1 MRRLIAIISVLM
13 LVAITTPT
21 TNALPPEQTDAGAL
35 FGGQSSIANNTTA
48 LTGELADMPVIVEE
62 YTATW
67 CSNCVDVE
75 MAIKNIA
82 DQENIKS
89 YMFHRSIGETQD
101 PFGTDELDER
111 WESRY
116 DRRAPPTAVFNGT
129 EMKIGS
135 VADGENLEEDYT
147 NMARVS
153 LPVEGTST
161 FTWTPNGM
169 NSGVVTWSNDM
180 SEDIFPTS
188 QIRAQIWIVE
198 TTAKFEEG
206 TNGLEDYNKIVRNI
220 FEFENF
226 RNGSEVIDLPDA
238 FDGDDLEVHLIYA
251 EYPILIS
258 EEPIEESTD
267 KPGLLP
273 NLTILSTMLAII
285 AASRFSKE

>member
-1 MRRLIAIISVLM
+1 MRRLITIISVLM

-35 FGGQSSIANNTTA
+35 FGGQSSIANNTTT

-75 MAIKNIA
+75 LAIKNIA

-153 LPVEGTST
+153 LPV
-161 FTWTPNGM
+161 
-169 NSGVVTWSNDM
+169 
-180 SEDIFPTS
+180 
-188 QIRAQIWIVE
+188 
-198 TTAKFEEG
+198 
-206 TNGLEDYNKIVRNI
+206 
-220 FEFENF
+220 
-226 RNGSEVIDLPDA
+226 
-238 FDGDDLEVHLIYA
+238 
-251 EYPILIS
+251 
-258 EEPIEESTD
+258 
-267 KPGLLP
+267 
-273 NLTILSTMLAII
+273 
-285 AASRFSKE
+285 

>member
-1 MRRLIAIISVLM
+1 M

-82 DQENIKS
+82 EEENIKS

-161 FTWTPNGM
+161 FTWTPNSM
-169 NSGVVTWSNDM
+169 NHGVVTWSNEM
-180 SEDIFPTS
+180 SEDIFPSS

-220 FEFENF
+220 LEFENF

-258 EEPIEESTD
+258 EEPIEVSPDE
-267 KPGLLP
+267 PWLIP
-273 NLTILSTMLAII
+273 NLTILSTVLAII

>member
-1 MRRLIAIISVLM
+1 MRRLIAIISVMM

-82 DQENIKS
+82 DQENINS

-180 SEDIFPTS
+180 SEDIFPSS

-258 EEPIEESTD
+258 EGPIEESTD

-285 AASRFSKE
+285 AASRFSRE

>member
-161 FTWTPNGM
+161 FSWTPNGM
-169 NSGVVTWSNDM
+169 DSGVVTWSNDM
-180 SEDIFPTS
+180 SEDIFPSS

-258 EEPIEESTD
+258 EEPIEESMD

-273 NLTILSTMLAII
+273 NLTILSTILAII

>member
-1 MRRLIAIISVLM
+1 MRKLIAIISVLM
-13 LVAITTPT
+13 LVAITAPT

-147 NMARVS
+147 NMARDS

-180 SEDIFPTS
+180 SEDIFPSS
-188 QIRAQIWIVE
+188 QIRAQIWVVE

-251 EYPILIS
+251 EYPILVS
-258 EEPIEESTD
+258 EEPIEESVD

>member
-1 MRRLIAIISVLM
+1 M

-82 DQENIKS
+82 EKENIKS

-161 FTWTPNGM
+161 FTWTTNGM
-169 NSGVVTWSNDM
+169 NSGLVTWSNDM
-180 SEDIFPTS
+180 SEEIFSSS

-258 EEPIEESTD
+258 EEPIEVSPDE
-267 KPGLLP
+267 PWLIP
-273 NLTILSTMLAII
+273 NLTILSTVLAII

>member
-1 MRRLIAIISVLM
+1 MRRLITIISVLM

-75 MAIKNIA
+75 LAIKNIA

-161 FTWTPNGM
+161 FTWTPNSM
-169 NSGVVTWSNDM
+169 NSGVVTWSNEM
-180 SEDIFPTS
+180 SEDIFPSS

-258 EEPIEESTD
+258 EEPIEVSPDE
-267 KPGLLP
+267 PWLIP
-273 NLTILSTMLAII
+273 NLTILSTVLAII

>member
-1 MRRLIAIISVLM
+1 MM

-48 LTGELADMPVIVEE
+48 LSGELVDMPVIVEE

-82 DQENIKS
+82 DQENINS

-180 SEDIFPTS
+180 SEDIFPSS

-258 EEPIEESTD
+258 EGPIEESTD
-267 KPGLLP
+267 KTGLLP

-285 AASRFSKE
+285 AASRFSRE

>member
-1 MRRLIAIISVLM
+1 M
-13 LVAITTPT
+13 T
-21 TNALPPEQTDAGAL
+21 
-35 FGGQSSIANNTTA
+35 
-48 LTGELADMPVIVEE
+48 
-62 YTATW
+62 
-67 CSNCVDVE
+67 
-75 MAIKNIA
+75 
-82 DQENIKS
+82 
-89 YMFHRSIGETQD
+89 
-101 PFGTDELDER
+101 
-111 WESRY
+111 
-116 DRRAPPTAVFNGT
+116 RRAPPTAVFNGT

-180 SEDIFPTS
+180 SEDISFPSS
-188 QIRAQIWIVE
+188 QIRAQIWVVE

-273 NLTILSTMLAII
+273 NLTILSTMLAIV
-285 AASRFSKE
+285 AASRFSKD

>member
-1 MRRLIAIISVLM
+1 MRRLIAIISVMM

-82 DQENIKS
+82 DQENINS

-135 VADGENLEEDYT
+135 VADGESLEEDYT

-180 SEDIFPTS
+180 SEDIFPSS

-258 EEPIEESTD
+258 EGPIEESTD

>member
-1 MRRLIAIISVLM
+1 MRRLITIISVLM

-21 TNALPPEQTDAGAL
+21 TNGLPPEQTDAGAL

-75 MAIKNIA
+75 LAIKNIA

-161 FTWTPNGM
+161 FTWTPNSM

-180 SEDIFPTS
+180 SEDIFPSS

-258 EEPIEESTD
+258 EEPIEVSPDE
-267 KPGLLP
+267 PWLIP
-273 NLTILSTMLAII
+273 NLTILSTVLAII

>member
-1 MRRLIAIISVLM
+1 MRRLIAIISVMM

-82 DQENIKS
+82 DQENINS

-135 VADGENLEEDYT
+135 VADGESLEEDYT
-147 NMARVS
+147 NMARVP

-169 NSGVVTWSNDM
+169 SSGVVTWSNDM
-180 SEDIFPTS
+180 SEDIFPSS

-258 EEPIEESTD
+258 EGPIEESTD

-285 AASRFSKE
+285 AASRFSKK

>member
-1 MRRLIAIISVLM
+1 MQRNLLTEKPSKQIDALLQKRIDSIIRSYWANYAQANCHNFSVDNSCNFC
-13 LVAITTPT
+13 AYDKCS
-21 TNALPPEQTDAGAL
+21 APEQTDAGAL

-153 LPVEGTST
+153 LRLKEQARLLGL
-161 FTWTPNGM
+161 
-169 NSGVVTWSNDM
+169 
-180 SEDIFPTS
+180 
-188 QIRAQIWIVE
+188 Q
-198 TTAKFEEG
+198 TA
-206 TNGLEDYNKIVRNI
+206 
-220 FEFENF
+220 
-226 RNGSEVIDLPDA
+226 
-238 FDGDDLEVHLIYA
+238 
-251 EYPILIS
+251 
-258 EEPIEESTD
+258 
-267 KPGLLP
+267 
-273 NLTILSTMLAII
+273 
-285 AASRFSKE
+285 

>member
-1 MRRLIAIISVLM
+1 MRRLIAIISVMM

-147 NMARVS
+147 NMARVP

-180 SEDIFPTS
+180 SEDIFPSS
-188 QIRAQIWIVE
+188 QIRTQIWIVE

-238 FDGDDLEVHLIYA
+238 FDGDDL
-251 EYPILIS
+251 
-258 EEPIEESTD
+258 
-267 KPGLLP
+267 
-273 NLTILSTMLAII
+273 
-285 AASRFSKE
+285 

>member
-1 MRRLIAIISVLM
+1 MRRLITIISVLM

-82 DQENIKS
+82 EEENIKS

-161 FTWTPNGM
+161 FTWTPNSM
-169 NSGVVTWSNDM
+169 NSGVVTWSNEM
-180 SEDIFPTS
+180 SEDIFPSS

-258 EEPIEESTD
+258 EEPIEVSPDE
-267 KPGLLP
+267 PWLIP
-273 NLTILSTMLAII
+273 NLTILSTVLAII

>member
-1 MRRLIAIISVLM
+1 M

-82 DQENIKS
+82 EEENIKS

-161 FTWTPNGM
+161 FTWTPNSM

-180 SEDIFPTS
+180 SEDIFPSS

-258 EEPIEESTD
+258 EEPIEVSPDE
-267 KPGLLP
+267 PWLIP
-273 NLTILSTMLAII
+273 NLTILSTVLAII

>member
-1 MRRLIAIISVLM
+1 M

-82 DQENIKS
+82 EEENIKS

-161 FTWTPNGM
+161 FTWTPNSM
-169 NSGVVTWSNDM
+169 NSGVVTWSNEM
-180 SEDIFPTS
+180 SEDIFPSS

-258 EEPIEESTD
+258 EEPIEVSPDE
-267 KPGLLP
+267 PWLIP
-273 NLTILSTMLAII
+273 NLTILSTVLAII

>member
-1 MRRLIAIISVLM
+1 MRRLIAIISVMM

-82 DQENIKS
+82 DQENINS

-180 SEDIFPTS
+180 SEDIFPSS

-258 EEPIEESTD
+258 EGPIEESTD

>member
-13 LVAITTPT
+13 LVAITTTT

-48 LTGELADMPVIVEE
+48 LTGELADMPAIVEE

-147 NMARVS
+147 NMARVP

-180 SEDIFPTS
+180 SEDIFPSS

-198 TTAKFEEG
+198 STAKFEEG

-258 EEPIEESTD
+258 EEPISESPD
-267 KPGLLP
+267 EPWLIP
-273 NLTILSTMLAII
+273 NLTILSTILAII
-285 AASRFSKE
+285 AASRFSKK

>member
-1 MRRLIAIISVLM
+1 MRRLIAIISVMM

-48 LTGELADMPVIVEE
+48 LSGELADMPVIVEE

-82 DQENIKS
+82 DQENINS

-180 SEDIFPTS
+180 SEDIFPSS

-258 EEPIEESTD
+258 EGPIEESTD

>member
-1 MRRLIAIISVLM
+1 MRRLIAIISVLII
-13 LVAITTPT
+13 VVISAPT

-153 LPVEGTST
+153 SRLKEQARLLGL
-161 FTWTPNGM
+161 
-169 NSGVVTWSNDM
+169 
-180 SEDIFPTS
+180 
-188 QIRAQIWIVE
+188 Q
-198 TTAKFEEG
+198 TA
-206 TNGLEDYNKIVRNI
+206 
-220 FEFENF
+220 
-226 RNGSEVIDLPDA
+226 
-238 FDGDDLEVHLIYA
+238 
-251 EYPILIS
+251 
-258 EEPIEESTD
+258 
-267 KPGLLP
+267 
-273 NLTILSTMLAII
+273 
-285 AASRFSKE
+285 